1 MPGGKMVAQAYIISR
16 IGDFERQRW
25 AIDQAD
31 QLGVSY
37 RFFPAMQPDGVRWG
51 ALNTRVR
58 GMRKNGAFGCLLSHY
73 HVLQDALLNDT
84 DALIFEDDLLPMPGF
99 AFDFNDLPPADMYFF
114 GWITWGAEAKVT
126 PVTEQWHKRD
136 NFAGTHCYFV
146 PYDRI
151 QRVLAW
157 FERSK
162 WDLQIDNLLATDQ
175 GAISLLFKSGPRVLQ
190 NTELGTTIG
199 NRAHQTDVEFAK
211 PFLHKP
217 F

>member
-1 MPGGKMVAQAYIISR
+1 MVKQAYIISR
-16 IGDFERQRW
+16 LCDERRQQW
-25 AIDQAD
+25 AAAKMYAFNLD
-31 QLGVSY
+31 Y
-37 RFFPAMQPDGVRWG
+37 RFFPAMQPDGIRWG

-73 HVLQDALLNDT
+73 HVLQDAYLNRS
-84 DALIFEDDLLPMPGF
+84 DALIFEDDFLPMPDF
-99 AFDFNDLPPADMYFF
+99 AFDFTNLPPADMYFF

-146 PYDRI
+146 PYERI
-151 QRVLAW
+151 QKVLAW

-162 WDLQIDNLLATDQ
+162 WDLQVDNLLATDQ

-199 NRAHQTDVEFAK
+199 NRAHQADVEFAK
-211 PFLHKP
+211 PFLHKH